1 MKLKKVLAGV
11 LATSTVLTLAGCGGS
26 GSNSRGSKPAGN
38 SGASSNAASNATS
51 NTTSGGASSGGNS
64 ETTSGGD
71 SDVWFD
77 PSIKG
82 IKVDESKIKP
92 GMTLTVLSN
101 RTDRVAGTG
110 NGYFEEFVKPFE
122 EHYGVTVKIEADS
135 DQNALKQKIT
145 SNLKGCADVMYF
157 PSFSP
162 KKAAE
167 YFEPLGT
174 VGELSNYIDITNKA
188 LGDGD
193 DAVVY
198 GVPLGIN
205 AGGYVYNKKM
215 WDAAGITEA
224 PGNVTDFI
232 ADLKIIEEKTDA
244 VPTLCCYTPKE
255 QFVLSQIVL
264 LGPAATGDP
273 NYKTKLLVN
282 GGDLFVEG
290 EMYYEMARLIYEVY
304 SNDDL
309 HEPGAS
315 ADWQQCKALV
325 GNDTVA
331 TCLVGQWAVVQFKNG
346 YLDERRTEAGFVDGD
361 GKPIPGDADFEA
373 EIAEEAK
380 KISLNPAPYTA
391 PDGKR
396 YASVGAD
403 YLWAVNN
410 TIADD
415 QKELAKAFIKWWVE
429 KSPFMKDEGY
439 IPVLNTATIE
449 DYPDSLKSWAGVE
462 FFSNAQ
468 APGPISSTWDD
479 IDKASDVGIEA
490 DPNGSNWKNKVAELA
505 LAHGTEEEF
514 KAILKEC
521 NEKWRLAREADT
533 KLQEFIKTDE
543 AKAYVDEAFA
553 KKANF

>member
-1 MKLKKVLAGV
+1 
-11 LATSTVLTLAGCGGS
+11 
-26 GSNSRGSKPAGN
+26 
-38 SGASSNAASNATS
+38 
-51 NTTSGGASSGGNS
+51 
-64 ETTSGGD
+64 
-71 SDVWFD
+71 
-77 PSIKG
+77 
-82 IKVDESKIKP
+82 
-92 GMTLTVLSN
+92 
-101 RTDRVAGTG
+101 
-110 NGYFEEFVKPFE
+110 
-122 EHYGVTVKIEADS
+122 
-135 DQNALKQKIT
+135 
-145 SNLKGCADVMYF
+145 MYF

-282 GGDLFVEG
+282 GG
-290 EMYYEMARLIYEVY
+290 A
-304 SNDDL
+304 
-309 HEPGAS
+309 P
-315 ADWQQCKALV
+315 LV
-325 GNDTVA
+325 G
-331 TCLVGQWAVVQFKNG
+331 FKIR

-439 IPVLNTATIE
+439 IPVLNTATTE
-449 DYPDSLKSWAGVE
+449 PYPIRQLSKTIPTLSSHGRALSSFQTHKLPVLS
-462 FFSNAQ
+462 
-468 APGPISSTWDD
+468 APHGMIS
-479 IDKASDVGIEA
+479 
-490 DPNGSNWKNKVAELA
+490 
-505 LAHGTEEEF
+505 
-514 KAILKEC
+514 
-521 NEKWRLAREADT
+521 
-533 KLQEFIKTDE
+533 IKRPTS
-543 AKAYVDEAFA
+543 A
-553 KKANF
+553 